1 MSAQLPGKIGVTQPA
16 VFEGDCLALIP
27 KLPDASIDVV
37 VTSPPYWGQ
46 RESMGNGTEED
57 PREYI
62 AFLQAVFAAL
72 LPKLKLQGIV
82 WLNLGDAYNT
92 PVNWGVKDYKY
103 SSLGADR
110 NGFSP
115 DNAAYTKPRFK
126 RKAFV
131 DKTTGWLQ
139 YGNLL
144 MLPQRL
150 LLSLT
155 ESGYLYR
162 GEVIW
167 AKKNPMP
174 EGRCRRPHRKHES
187 IYLLH
192 DKSNILSELRR
203 QYPAFGSLRTNIS
216 TACNIGRVSP
226 LNCPDVAL
234 KPMDNKEAASLCW
247 IRSPVPGQRDW
258 QRCNSAVL
266 TSGLK
271 LTLNRLLSRGIGCQR
286 LVCKAACTLTGQ
298 APVQSGNQ
306 KLRKTVVWISKIAYE
321 YPGDCVAI
329 VRRWHRILVVGKT
342 GRKVAMFLKIPSLVT
357 YLLIAAVSKLTT
369 IYRMIRGKTLGIHCP
384 KR

>member
-187 IYLLH
+187 IYLLA
-192 DKSNILSELRR
+192 R
-203 QYPAFGSLRTNIS
+203 QEQHSFRT
-216 TACNIGRVSP
+216 TP
-226 LNCPDVAL
+226 
-234 KPMDNKEAASLCW
+234 
-247 IRSPVPGQRDW
+247 PVPSVWEFANEHINGLQHRSRFPVELPRRCIEAYGQQGSGIVVLDPFSGSGSTGLAALQLGCTYIGFEIDAEQVAESRH
-258 QRCNSAVL
+258 RLSAAGMQ
-266 TSGLK
+266 SGLHPNGSSAGAK
-271 LTLNRLLSRGIGCQR
+271 RQSETAKNGRL
-286 LVCKAACTLTGQ
+286 
-298 APVQSGNQ
+298 
-306 KLRKTVVWISKIAYE
+306 
-321 YPGDCVAI
+321 D
-329 VRRWHRILVVGKT
+329 
-342 GRKVAMFLKIPSLVT
+342 F
-357 YLLIAAVSKLTT
+357 
-369 IYRMIRGKTLGIHCP
+369 
-384 KR
+384 